1 MTAATATAVDVTL
14 GIVLVLFA
22 VGLVAGWIDAVVGGG
37 GLVQL
42 PALLLVPG
50 ISAVQALATNKV
62 GSIAGTTVS
71 SVTYLRRVRPDRS
84 ATFPAAGLALVGA
97 VAGAML
103 AAFLPEH
110 ILRPAILIVLVGVA
124 VFTLVKP
131 TLGQEARLRFPPDS
145 AAHHSTAWALGFVV
159 GVYDGA
165 LGPGTGSF
173 LVIGFVALIG
183 FSFLQASASSK
194 IVNWAT
200 NLGALLFFIPAGH
213 VVWPL
218 GLAMAVGNLLG
229 GYIGARTAIR
239 LGSGFVRVVF
249 ILVVGGMVLSMGWS
263 MLSGALGN

>member
-110 ILRPAILIVLVGVA
+110 VLRPAIL
-124 VFTLVKP
+124 
-131 TLGQEARLRFPPDS
+131 
-145 AAHHSTAWALGFVV
+145 
-159 GVYDGA
+159 
-165 LGPGTGSF
+165 
-173 LVIGFVALIG
+173 
-183 FSFLQASASSK
+183 
-194 IVNWAT
+194 
-200 NLGALLFFIPAGH
+200 
-213 VVWPL
+213 
-218 GLAMAVGNLLG
+218 
-229 GYIGARTAIR
+229 
-239 LGSGFVRVVF
+239 
-249 ILVVGGMVLSMGWS
+249 
-263 MLSGALGN
+263 